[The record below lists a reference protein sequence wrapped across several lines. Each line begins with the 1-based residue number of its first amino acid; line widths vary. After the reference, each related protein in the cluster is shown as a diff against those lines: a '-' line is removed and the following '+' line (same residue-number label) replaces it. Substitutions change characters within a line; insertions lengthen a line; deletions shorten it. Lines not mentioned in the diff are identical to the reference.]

1 MKTCLLIM
9 GCCALLLWSRQLK
22 AQEASLAEAF
32 FYSTKNPAEAVVDT
46 ASNVSF
52 TIREIAVSGNK
63 RTRRSTVLREL
74 PFSDGEAYPLPVII
88 EKLEQSKR
96 QLMNTTLFRKVE
108 VTLRSLQEHDVYISV
123 DVEERW
129 YFFPQPFIR
138 VANGTFSQW
147 NERGRKL
154 EHLNYGI
161 KLSQFNFS
169 GRGDKMHLHLANGYT
184 KKFALQYQ
192 GFFLDRELKWSSSIN
207 FNYGKNRELN
217 YATENNKLL
226 PVKNPDGYLYEFIE
240 SSVDVMYR
248 PAIRTKHKFTVG
260 FNNHRVGDTVM
271 KLNALFA
278 TDNNSFSYP
287 YFTYDVSFLDHD
299 FNPYPT
305 RGRRGNLTLHKAGFG
320 GAINLWQLTATGTNY
335 WALGPKGYFSINA
348 GGMLKLPFRQPYI
361 TQRFM
366 GYGDAYLQGYENYI
380 VDGVAGGYTRTTVGF
395 NILKTEIPLPTNKWF
410 KSLRGVP
417 LKVYAK
423 AYVNAGYSY
432 NPNESSYR
440 NQLNN
445 RMLYSTGFGLDFI
458 AFANMIFKI
467 EWSFNQLGQNGIY
480 LHQ

>member
-9 GCCALLLWSRQLK
+9 GCWALLLGSRQLS
-22 AQEASLAEAF
+22 AQEASSVQAF
-32 FYSTKNPAEAVVDT
+32 FYSTKNPDEAILDT
-46 ASNVSF
+46 TSNVRF
-52 TIREIAVSGNK
+52 TIREISVTGNK

-74 PFSDGEAYPLPVII
+74 SFADGEAYPLPEII

-96 QLMNTTLFRKVE
+96 QLMNTSLFRTVE
-108 VTLRSLQEHDVYISV
+108 VTLRSLQDHDVYINV
-123 DVEERW
+123 DLEERW
-129 YFFPQPFIR
+129 YFFPQPFVR

-161 KLSQFNFS
+161 KLSQMNFS

-207 FNYGKNRELN
+207 FSHGKNRELN

-226 PVKNPDGYLYEFIE
+226 PVKNPDGYLYEFVE
-240 SSVDVMYR
+240 SSVDVAYR
-248 PAIRTKHKFTVG
+248 PAIKTKHTFTVG
-260 FNNHRVGDTVM
+260 FNYNRVGDTVM
-271 KLNALFA
+271 KLNALYA
-278 TDNNSFSYP
+278 PANNSYSYP
-287 YFTYDVSFLDHD
+287 YFTYNVAFLDHD

-305 RGRRGNLTLHKAGFG
+305 RGRRGTITLHKAGFG
-320 GAINLWQLTATGTNY
+320 GAINLWQLTAIGTNY
-335 WALGPKGYFSINA
+335 WAMGTKSYFSLNV
-348 GGMLKLPFRQPYI
+348 GGVLKLPFRQPYI

-380 VDGVAGGYTRTTVGF
+380 VDGVAGGYTKATVGY

-410 KSLRGVP
+410 KSLRSVP

-423 AYVNAGYSY
+423 TYVNAGYSY
-432 NPNESSYR
+432 NPNETSYR

-445 RMLYSTGFGLDFI
+445 RMLYSTGFGLDII
-458 AFANMIFKI
+458 AFADLIFKI

>member
-1 MKTCLLIM
+1 MKTCLLIL
-9 GCCALLLWSRQLK
+9 GCWVLLLLSRQLA
-22 AQEASLAEAF
+22 AQEASSVQSF
-32 FYSTKNPAEAVVDT
+32 FYSTKSPEEAILDTSSNAE
-46 ASNVSF
+46 F
-52 TIREIAVSGNK
+52 TIREISVSGIK

-74 PFSDGEAYPLPVII
+74 SFSDGEAYPLPAII

-96 QLMNTTLFRKVE
+96 QLMNTSLFRTVE
-108 VTLRSLQEHDVYISV
+108 VTLRSLQGQDVYINV

-129 YFFPQPFIR
+129 YFYPQPFVR

-184 KKFALQYQ
+184 KKFTLQYQ
-192 GFFLDRELKWSSSIN
+192 GFFLDKELKWSSSVN
-207 FNYGKNRELN
+207 FTHGKNRELN

-226 PVKNPDGYLYEFIE
+226 PVKNPDGYLYEFVE

-248 PAIRTKHKFTVG
+248 PAIKTKHTFTAG
-260 FNNHRVGDTVM
+260 FNYNRVADTVM
-271 KLNALFA
+271 KLNASYA
-278 TDNNSFSYP
+278 PANNSFSYP
-287 YFTYDVSFLDHD
+287 YFTYNLSFLDLD

-305 RGRRGNLTLHKAGFG
+305 KGRRGNVALHKAGFG
-320 GAINLWQLTATGTNY
+320 GAINLWQLTATGSNY
-335 WALGPKGYFSINA
+335 WTLGSKSYFGLTV
-348 GGMLKLPFRQPYI
+348 GGVVKLPFRQPYI

-380 VDGVAGGYTRTTVGF
+380 VDGVAGGYTKAMVGY
-395 NILKTEIPLPTNKWF
+395 NVLKTEIPLPTNKLF
-410 KSLRGVP
+410 KSLRSVP

-423 AYVNAGYSY
+423 TYVNAGYSY
-432 NPNESSYR
+432 NPNSSQHF

-445 RMLYSTGFGLDFI
+445 KMLYSGGFGLDII
-458 AFANMIFKI
+458 AFADLIFKI